1 MDINITKGT
10 NYEDF
15 IRGKINIYVKL
26 YILIFILNR
35 FFKLL
40 FEGCQR
46 WTTSYVSREGV
57 EKLWILI
64 KKKTVEYLFNIR
76 EDERSLRALCC
87 GPGFVT
93 VLYYSFFW
101 RIFSL
106 YRFYYLL
113 FVGLLLTIT
122 SETKLCFDV

>member
-10 NYEDF
+10 NHEDF

-46 WTTSYVSREGV
+46 WTTSYVNKEGV

-64 KKKTVEYLFNIR
+64 KKKKKKKKKN
-76 EDERSLRALCC
+76 
-87 GPGFVT
+87 
-93 VLYYSFFW
+93 
-101 RIFSL
+101 
-106 YRFYYLL
+106 
-113 FVGLLLTIT
+113 T
-122 SETKLCFDV
+122 SETKPKK

>member
-40 FEGCQR
+40 FEGCQI

-76 EDERSLRALCC
+76 EDERSLHALCC

>member
-46 WTTSYVSREGV
+46 WTTSYVNREGV

-64 KKKTVEYLFNIR
+64 KKKKKKKKKN
-76 EDERSLRALCC
+76 
-87 GPGFVT
+87 
-93 VLYYSFFW
+93 
-101 RIFSL
+101 
-106 YRFYYLL
+106 
-113 FVGLLLTIT
+113 T
-122 SETKLCFDV
+122 SETKPKK